1 MSMGN
6 PFIRMIVILIGVAG
20 LYIMAFNLFDADPL
34 SLYGDEPRAE
44 KAYVEAQPKSGDLTS
59 LSEEERN
66 EVVGKYQVI
75 IQKYP
80 NTKAAEDMRGEI
92 ETLQLFLDLRS
103 QSSGSENKA
112 E

>member
-1 MSMGN
+1 MGN

>member
-6 PFIRMIVILIGVAG
+6 PFIRMIVILMGVVG
-20 LYIMAFNLFDADPL
+20 LYMMAFNIFDADPL

-80 NTKAAEDMRGEI
+80 DTKAAEDMRGEI
-92 ETLQLFLDLRS
+92 ETLQLFLDLKN
-103 QSSGSENKA
+103 QSPESENKA

>member
-20 LYIMAFNLFDADPL
+20 LYMMAFNLFDADPL

-59 LSEEERN
+59 LREEERN

-80 NTKAAEDMRGEI
+80 DTKAAQDIRSEI
-92 ETLQLFLDLRS
+92 ETLQLFLDLKK
-103 QSSGSENKA
+103 QSTEGGNKA